1 MNEIYQITNGQ
12 VLTPAGWLKDASV
25 LIKEG
30 KIAEISAHNQKI
42 DNAIRIDA
50 EGQYVVPGCIDMHIH
65 GGGGRDFME
74 ATPEAFEAIIEAHA
88 QHGTT
93 ALLATL
99 AVSSPDTIHRAIE
112 VCESMQNSS
121 QKGARILGLHLEG
134 NYLNKTMKGAQPP
147 EYISNPD
154 PDEYKALLASTSC
167 IKRWSAS
174 PELPGALAF
183 GQYVSSRG
191 VLVALAHT
199 VATYPE
205 VKEAYEAGFTHAT
218 HFYNAMTGMHKE
230 GIYKREGTVE
240 SIFLMDDMT
249 VEVIADGIH
258 VPEAILRLIYKIKGV
273 ERTVLVTDAMAAAAC
288 AAGTEIDDKR
298 VIIEDGVCKLADRS
312 ALAGSIATADRL
324 IRTMVQDAGIPLE
337 DAIRMTSETP
347 ARILRIADRKGTLEV
362 GKDADIVLYN
372 KDLHVQKV
380 FVEGRIVGGKK

>member
-65 GGGGRDFME
+65 GGGGYDFME
-74 ATPEAFEAIIEAHA
+74 ATPEAFETIIEAHA

-134 NYLNKTMKGAQPP
+134 NYLNKMMKGGQPP
-147 EYISNPD
+147 EYISNPR

-288 AAGTEIDDKR
+288 APGTEIDDKR

-324 IRTMVQDAGIPLE
+324 IRTMVQNAEIPLE

-380 FVEGRIVGGKK
+380 FVEGQIVGGDK